1 MNQVLS
7 VTPIVEELLARF
19 TARWWATGT
28 SLPWLGPVHTSAER
42 RTCEEHLGQ
51 FTNTLLNQVK
61 HPPRTPAERQTLQD
75 QLGPQV
81 SEFLKVAFGMTDRQ
95 IEAIHNYR
103 FIEAASEFARQATQ
117 FDPAIGIDD
126 IFQACR
132 NVWSMNL
139 MQILFG
145 LPVEVTPAVFAY
157 SMLYP
162 YTDNYLDD
170 PGVSAETKHAFNQR
184 FRQRLE
190 GEPVT
195 PANDHEQAICKLVG
209 IIEST
214 FERASYPQV
223 YESLLAVHTAQGNS
237 LALQRGAVSPYEVD
251 ALGICFEKGGT
262 STLADAYLVAGEL
275 TETQREFAF
284 YYGCVTQLVDDL
296 EDVQSDAQSGIMTV
310 FAQTAGRW
318 PLDAI
323 TNRALLFGL
332 GMVESMEMFDTPG
345 LEPLKEIL
353 QISLRPMFLDS
364 VGSTGKFYSRPY
376 LREVEAH
383 FPFRFD
389 YLSQQRKKL
398 SQHKAALNK
407 LVDSIISENG
417 DFAHTG
423 YLGSSIK
430 MPETAAVN

>member
-1 MNQVLS
+1 
-7 VTPIVEELLARF
+7 
-19 TARWWATGT
+19 
-28 SLPWLGPVHTSAER
+28 
-42 RTCEEHLGQ
+42 
-51 FTNTLLNQVK
+51 
-61 HPPRTPAERQTLQD
+61 
-75 QLGPQV
+75 
-81 SEFLKVAFGMTDRQ
+81 
-95 IEAIHNYR
+95 
-103 FIEAASEFARQATQ
+103 
-117 FDPAIGIDD
+117 
-126 IFQACR
+126 
-132 NVWSMNL
+132 MNL
-139 MQILFG
+139 MQLLFG

-190 GEPVT
+190 GQPVA
-195 PANDHEQAICKLVG
+195 PANDHEQTIYKLVE
-209 IIEST
+209 IIESA
-214 FERASYPQV
+214 FERPRYPQV
-223 YESLLAVHTAQGNS
+223 YESLLAIHTAQGRS
-237 LALQRGAVSPYEVD
+237 LALQRGVVSPYEVD

-323 TNRALLFGL
+323 TNRSLLFSL
-332 GMVESMEMFDTPG
+332 EMVASMEMFDTAG
-345 LEPLKEIL
+345 LQPLKEMV
-353 QISLRPMFLDS
+353 QFSLRPLFIDS
-364 VGSTGKFYSRPY
+364 IGRARQFYSRPY

-389 YLSQQRKKL
+389 YLHQQRKKL
-398 SQHKAALNK
+398 YQRKAAWNK
-407 LVDSIISENG
+407 LVETVISER
-417 DFAHTG
+417 
-423 YLGSSIK
+423 
-430 MPETAAVN
+430 

>member
-28 SLPWLGPVHTSAER
+28 SLPWLGPAHTPAER
-42 RTCEEHLGQ
+42 RACEEHLGQ

-75 QLGPQV
+75 HLGPQV
-81 SEFLKVAFGMTDRQ
+81 SEFLKAAFGMTDRQ
-95 IEAIHNYR
+95 IEAIHNYG
-103 FIEAASEFARQATQ
+103 FIEAASEFARQAIQ

-139 MQILFG
+139 MQLLFG

-209 IIEST
+209 MIESA

-223 YESLLAVHTAQGNS
+223 YESLLAVHTAQGKS
-237 LALQRGAVSPYEVD
+237 LALQCGAVSPYEVD

-275 TETQREFAF
+275 TEVQHEFAF

-332 GMVESMEMFDTPG
+332 GMVESMEMLDTPG
-345 LEPLKEIL
+345 LGPLKEIL
-353 QISLRPMFLDS
+353 QISLRPMFIDS
-364 VGSTGKFYSRPY
+364 VGCAGKFYSRPY
-376 LREVEAH
+376 LREAEAH

-398 SQHKAALNK
+398 SHHKAAWNK
-407 LVDSIISENG
+407 LVKTVISENG
-417 DFAHTG
+417 DLVHAG
-423 YLGSSIK
+423 YLGAGIK

>member
-1 MNQVLS
+1 MTQVLS

-19 TARWWATGT
+19 TARWWATET
-28 SLPWLGPVHTSAER
+28 SLPSLGPARTPAER
-42 RTCEEHLGQ
+42 RACEEHLGQ
-51 FTNTLLNQVK
+51 FTNTLLNQAK
-61 HPPRTPAERQTLQD
+61 HPPYTPAERQALQSH
-75 QLGPQV
+75 LEPQV
-81 SEFLKVAFGMTDRQ
+81 SKFFKIAFGLTDRH
-95 IEAIHNYR
+95 IEAFRTYR

-117 FDPAIGIDD
+117 FDPEISSDD

-139 MQILFG
+139 MQLLFG

-170 PGVSAETKHAFNQR
+170 PRVSAETKHAFNHR

-190 GEPVT
+190 GQSVA
-195 PANDHEQAICKLVG
+195 PANDHEQTIYKLVG
-209 IIEST
+209 MIESA
-214 FERASYPQV
+214 FERPRYPQV
-223 YESLLAVHTAQGNS
+223 YESLLAIHTAQGRS

-296 EDVQSDAQSGIMTV
+296 EDVQSDAQSGIMTI

-323 TNRALLFGL
+323 TNRALRFSLE
-332 GMVESMEMFDTPG
+332 MVESMEMFDTAG
-345 LEPLKEIL
+345 LEPLKEMV
-353 QISLRPMFLDS
+353 QVSLRPLFIDS
-364 VGSTGKFYSRPY
+364 VGRAKQYYSRLY
-376 LREVEAH
+376 LREAEAH

-389 YLSQQRKKL
+389 YLYQQRKKL
-398 SQHKAALNK
+398 YQHKAAWNR
-407 LVDSIISENG
+407 LVEIVFSENG
-417 DFAHTG
+417 DLARAG
-423 YLGSSIK
+423 YLGSGIK
-430 MPETAAVN
+430 MPKTAELN